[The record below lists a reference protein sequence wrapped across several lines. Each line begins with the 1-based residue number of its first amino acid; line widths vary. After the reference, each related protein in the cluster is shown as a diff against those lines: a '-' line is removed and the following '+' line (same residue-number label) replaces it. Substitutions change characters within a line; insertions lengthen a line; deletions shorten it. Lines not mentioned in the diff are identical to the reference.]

1 MTRFSKIPNTLI
13 LVYQNYSSL
22 FVVFVMG
29 GTFPGISFF
38 HSPDTPY
45 YKRKDIVNTF
55 EKFKTPTNKPTN
67 QREQNF
73 SNIYI

>member
-1 MTRFSKIPNTLI
+1 MTRFSKVPNTLI

-38 HSPDTPY
+38 IPPIPPII
-45 YKRKDIVNTF
+45 KERI
-55 EKFKTPTNKPTN
+55 
-67 QREQNF
+67 
-73 SNIYI
+73 